1 MTTGV
6 IRVDRPGRPAY
17 RSGAMN
23 KNALVAEVAKR
34 TGGNRAEVA
43 RAIDAAMA
51 VIREAV
57 AGGDRVTLVDFGTFA
72 KIRRNKRLAR
82 NPRRPDETYNVPA
95 RDVPAFSPGRK
106 FRQEVETKRRRSA
119 TRKATPSS
127 ARTARRT
134 ASSRG

>member
-1 MTTGV
+1 
-6 IRVDRPGRPAY
+6 
-17 RSGAMN
+17 MN

-51 VIREAV
+51 VIRDAV

-72 KIRRNKRLAR
+72 KIRRSKRLAR

-106 FRQEVETKRRRSA
+106 FRQQVEAKRRRS
-119 TRKATPSS
+119 TTHKATPSS
-127 ARTARRT
+127 ARTPRRT
-134 ASSRG
+134 ASARG